1 MHKLHS
7 LALGVT
13 FATAF
18 ASSTWAADFR
28 WLNSFDRN
36 HDGVPNFVEP
46 YIKGIE
52 ASSGGRIKFIVSGPE
67 TVPAFEQLQPVASGA
82 FQFLFTHGSYHF
94 GTTPLL
100 AATEAM
106 GGTREERKKSGA
118 LEYIDKQYQKLGL
131 KLVALP
137 MTAPGGYQI
146 LLRQPPTPAGDLQGF
161 KIRGFPTV
169 QPVLR
174 MLGASMVVLPPAE
187 IYSSLDKGV
196 IDGFSYPTFGVLRSN
211 LYEPTKFLLRP
222 AFGFIA
228 NPVLANLASWNRF
241 SDADRKIFL
250 DEAAKAE
257 EHWENATERIIAE
270 EEKDLLARGMK
281 IVEMGP
287 KQKASLQQTWSEGIW
302 ELASQKSK
310 AEVDQLRAI
319 VRSKGIDGT
328 VTAIR

>member
-1 MHKLHS
+1 MQKLIS
-7 LALGVT
+7 PALGIALAALLV
-13 FATAF
+13 
-18 ASSTWAADFR
+18 SNTWAADFR

-46 YIKGIE
+46 YIKGVE
-52 ASSGGRIKFIVSGPE
+52 TSSAGRIKFTVSGPE

-82 FQFLFTHGSYHF
+82 FHFLFTHGSYHF

-100 AATEAM
+100 ASTEAM
-106 GGTREERKKSGA
+106 GGTRQQRKTSGA
-118 LEYIDKQYQKLGL
+118 IEYIDKQYQKLGL

-146 LLRQPPTPAGDLQGF
+146 LLRKPPTADGDLQGF

-174 MLGASMVVLPPAE
+174 MLGASMIVLPPAE
-187 IYSSLDKGV
+187 IYSALDKGV
-196 IDGFSYPTFGVLRSN
+196 VDGFSYPSFGVLRSK

-222 AFGFIA
+222 GFGFIA
-228 NPVLANLASWNRF
+228 NPVLANLATWNRF
-241 SDADRKIFL
+241 SDADRKIL
-250 DEAAKAE
+250 LGEAARAE
-257 EHWENATERIIAE
+257 ERWENATARIYAE
-270 EEKDLLARGMK
+270 EEKELLSRGMK
-281 IVEMGP
+281 IVQMGP
-287 KQKASLQQTWSEGIW
+287 TQKASLQRTWSEGIW

-319 VRSKGIDGT
+319 ARAKGIDGT
-328 VTAIR
+328 VTAAR